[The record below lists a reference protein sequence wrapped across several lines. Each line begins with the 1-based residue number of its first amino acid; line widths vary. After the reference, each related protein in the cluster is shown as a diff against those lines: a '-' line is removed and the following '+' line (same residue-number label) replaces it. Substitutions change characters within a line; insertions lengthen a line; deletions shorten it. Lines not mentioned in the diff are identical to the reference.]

1 MEDHFLKLD
10 GKPEVNLIKMC
21 KKLWEELP
29 EENKIKILELERKKQ
44 KDK

>member
-1 MEDHFLKLD
+1 MEDHFFKLD
-10 GKPEVNLIKMC
+10 GKPEVNLIEMG

-29 EENKIKILELERKKQ
+29 EENKIKILELERKEQ